1 MAARKTDSE
10 TSKLLNHLAIWLI
23 AVGVELVSRK
33 VLEVFGPDIGFSIE
47 LLQRTHAFMSVL
59 LWVTLMSTA
68 IATAAEVVSLGLRR
82 LLRELTSLV
91 RQVKIFRAAFS
102 NKRGER

>member
-1 MAARKTDSE
+1 MPARKTDSE

-33 VLEVFGPDIGFSIE
+33 VLEIFGPDIGFSAD
-47 LLQRTHAFMSVL
+47 LLQRTHAFMSTL

-68 IATAAEVVSLGLRR
+68 VATAAEVVSLGLRR
-82 LLRELTSLV
+82 LLRELTNLI
-91 RQVKIFRAAFS
+91 RQFKIFRAALS